1 MIIFTSVLVLFNGG
15 GVFRGP
21 DLANVAVFKGIVF
34 CYANCWFASVCLTSN
49 ESSFVILFPA
59 LSSVV

>member
-21 DLANVAVFKGIVF
+21 DLANVADISLP
-34 CYANCWFASVCLTSN
+34 C
-49 ESSFVILFPA
+49 I
-59 LSSVV
+59 